1 MGEEMRKNEKKYR
14 GEEAKLIN
22 VLEEKKLEIERKKLE
37 ADEIFVLQ
45 SLAQTKDAI
54 AQVTQQQATY
64 NRHYDRDDQKD
75 HIASMKRRQEQM
87 EKKLEQVQ
95 NELKSWKT
103 QRKDP
108 KQKQG
113 ESNIFNDIAKSVKSF
128 V

>member
-1 MGEEMRKNEKKYR
+1 M
-14 GEEAKLIN
+14 IN

-54 AQVTQQQATY
+54 AKETQQQATS

-75 HIASMKRRQEQM
+75 HIASMKRRQEKM

-103 QRKDP
+103 QRKD
-108 KQKQG
+108 
-113 ESNIFNDIAKSVKSF
+113 SLSVDDG
-128 V
+128 VGVP